1 MRIEELEEKENLWSR
16 QTRAE
21 LIASSDLRNVR
32 NSILHSFF
40 LLQRNCCFF
49 SIHHAISLLLS
60 PSLSIHPSNHCFFS
74 LSLFISFHLSFVW
87 IHPLQMDANDIFVDF
102 MCGIREKKRLASY
115 THERIDRSELP
126 CFYLNELTTLP
137 LCDFVSLRRW
147 KRKTFIKKKKKM
159 KKMREKEKEKKKW
172 KTD

>member
-87 IHPLQMDANDIFVDF
+87 IHPLQMDADNIRWFY
-102 MCGIREKKRLASY
+102 MWHQREKAISVIYAR
-115 THERIDRSELP
+115 THRSKWIAMLLSQRT
-126 CFYLNELTTLP
+126 YYITA
-137 LCDFVSLRRW
+137 LRFCVIA
-147 KRKTFIKKKKKM
+147 TMKKKNI
-159 KKMREKEKEKKKW
+159 
-172 KTD
+172 